1 MPHTQSFDAL
11 NALLNKV
18 MEPAK
23 HAYTTEDSVNQED
36 TQRQTIDQALA
47 TQGAGKIAR
56 TNQPQTATSS
66 GDVHDNTPTIKAD
79 KIIGHYYRQKVVR
92 FRASSR
98 EFDMT
103 MILTMEDMIA
113 EYPGLL
119 RDYVR
124 GLTTRAINTLI
135 ARHPAA
141 LNLLKRTGE
150 TRHQLQ

>member
-1 MPHTQSFDAL
+1 MAHTQSFDAL

-23 HAYTTEDSVNQED
+23 HVSTEEDSANQED
-36 TQRQTIDQALA
+36 AQRQTIDQARA
-47 TQGAGKIAR
+47 PQGAEEIAR

-66 GDVHDNTPTIKAD
+66 GDVQDNTPTIKAD
-79 KIIGHYYRQKVVR
+79 KILGHYYRQKVVR
-92 FRASSR
+92 FRASSK

-103 MILTMEDMIA
+103 IILTMEDMIA
-113 EYPGLL
+113 QHPELL

-141 LNLLKRTGE
+141 LNLLKRTN
-150 TRHQLQ
+150 TSRNQ